1 MEADIADLMSELRE
15 DHRNMAIVLDL
26 LDTVIEHIRNE
37 DDTDLELLGEI
48 MHYMTVYPD
57 AVHHPKED
65 LVYEQLQHNRPDL
78 AEGLDDVPDDHADIA
93 ELGIRLRNDIDS
105 IESGTAVRR
114 QQLIDDATGYVQRLR
129 NHMQWEESDLF
140 KRVDRMIESKK
151 HPIDVSHLEEVADP
165 IFGQSATAGFHRLM
179 ESLESTKSA

>member
-1 MEADIADLMSELRE
+1 MQAEIADLMTELRE

-26 LDTVIEHIRNE
+26 LDEVIEHIRAE

-78 AEGLDDVPDDHADIA
+78 AEGLDDVPSDHTEIA
-93 ELGIRLRNDIDS
+93 ELGVRLRNDIDS

-114 QQLIDDATGYVQRLR
+114 QQLIDDASNYVQRLR
-129 NHMQWEESDLF
+129 NHMQWEETDLF
-140 KRVDRMIESKK
+140 KRIDRMIESRK
-151 HPIDVSHLEEVADP
+151 HPIDISHLQAVDDP
-165 IFGQSATAGFHRLM
+165 VFGKSAAAGFNRLM
-179 ESLESTKSA
+179 ASLDAAKA